1 MFITELQEKFFGY
14 KRAVK
19 KEFFDR
25 YSSLKVNVLKNIK

>member
-1 MFITELQEKFFGY
+1 MFVTELQEKFFGQ
-14 KRAVK
+14 KRALR